1 MRRLALP
8 LFLFWTAA
16 LFLAAVAEAQQPK
29 NLAEIARALPPLP
42 REAGLVRLPL
52 DGTGPFTWR
61 PVREG
66 IAVTPQAGAL
76 TASYRISSGQP
87 AGAALVVPPGAFAGL
102 KSLRL
107 KTHGSRSTQLV
118 IALHD
123 AAGVVYAFP
132 AIFVRAGDSRDAEV
146 FVEDLSYLGPAS
158 AAPDPGR
165 FDPAGTVMITLLDLA
180 GFMSPE
186 TSEVAWTVESLAG
199 VLQ

>member
-1 MRRLALP
+1 MRRLALLQI
-8 LFLFWTAA
+8 LFGAIA
-16 LFLAAVAEAQQPK
+16 LLLAAGAEAQQPK
-29 NLAEIARALPPLP
+29 DLADIARTLPSLP
-42 REAGLVRLPL
+42 REAGLVRMPL
-52 DGTGPFTWR
+52 DGAGPFTWR
-61 PVREG
+61 PVRDG

-87 AGAALVVPPGAFAGL
+87 AGAALVLPAGTFAGL

-132 AIFVRAGDSRDAEV
+132 AVFVRVGDSRDAEV

-158 AAPDPGR
+158 TAPDPGR
-165 FDPAGTVMITLLDLA
+165 FDPSGAVMVTLLDLA
-180 GFMSPE
+180 GFMSPD
-186 TSEVAWTVESLAG
+186 TSEVAWTVESLEG